1 MAESLSQ
8 ALHFAV
14 APSDSKKYSLRAIS
28 PVSLEV
34 LTAKTSEFTI
44 NGFNLV
50 KLIYD
55 LDLYLSFNVD
65 ADAATDAIK
74 IPAKIQSF
82 AKQLS
87 YPAMATTA
95 TAAGMTLGP
104 NTKVD
109 ISQPKDMK
117 KLFRVIKTTPLVYNM
132 IQLGL
137 IQPEE
142 IMAPEQQEGEEG
154 DVTSQ
159 PEQINTQQRTDY

>member
-1 MAESLSQ
+1 MKNKLETIVEKILIEQLSPSVEKYLTE
-8 ALHFAV
+8 AGTAV
-14 APSDSKKYSLRAIS
+14 
-28 PVSLEV
+28 
-34 LTAKTSEFTI
+34 
-44 NGFNLV
+44 
-50 KLIYD
+50 
-55 LDLYLSFNVD
+55 
-65 ADAATDAIK
+65 
-74 IPAKIQSF
+74 
-82 AKQLS
+82 KQLS

-117 KLFRVIKTTPLVYNM
+117 KLFRVIKTTPLVYNL

-137 IQPEE
+137 IQPEQ

-154 DVTSQ
+154 NVTSQ